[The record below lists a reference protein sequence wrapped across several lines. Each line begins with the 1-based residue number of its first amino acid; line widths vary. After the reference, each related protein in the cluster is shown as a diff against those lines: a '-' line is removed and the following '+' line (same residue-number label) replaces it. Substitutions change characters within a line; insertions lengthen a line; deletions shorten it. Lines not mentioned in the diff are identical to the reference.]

1 MTSSDWL
8 PTACILCECNC
19 GIVVQVDDRRLAR
32 IRGDKAHPGSAGYT
46 CNKALR
52 LDHYQNNRARLSS
65 PMRRRAD
72 GTYEEIDW
80 DTAIVEIAEG
90 FKQIRD
96 THGGDKIFYYGGG
109 GQGNHLGGAYSGAFL
124 KALGSRYRSNA
135 LAQEKTGEAW
145 VDFQLYGG
153 HTRGEFENA
162 EVSVF
167 VGKNP
172 WMSQSFPRA
181 RVVLNEIAKDPGR
194 SMIVIDPVVTDT
206 AKMADFHLR
215 VQPGC
220 DAWCLA
226 ALAAVLVQENLC
238 NEAFLAAHVH
248 GVDTVRAA
256 LQEVPVADYAQRCR
270 VDEELLRAAARR
282 IGTAA
287 SVSVFE
293 DLGIQQ
299 APNSTVCSYL
309 NKLLWILT
317 GNFAKKGGQ
326 HLHSSFA
333 PLFSQVSGR
342 TPVTGA
348 PIIAGLIPGNVV
360 PEEILTE
367 HPDRFRAMIVE
378 RGNPAHSL
386 ADSAACRAAFQA
398 LELMV
403 VVDVAMTETARL
415 AHYVLP
421 AASQF
426 EKPEATFFNF
436 EFPRN
441 GFQLRRPLFPPLP
454 GTLPEP
460 EIWARLVRALGVVDE
475 ADLRPLREA
484 AAQGRQAYT
493 EAFLAA
499 AATNPTVAKLTAYVL
514 YETLG
519 PTLPDGLAGAAALWG
534 LAQKTA
540 MAYPDAVRRA
550 GHADGN
556 ALFDAI
562 LERPSG
568 VTFTVHNYEDDFAL
582 ISHPDHK
589 IALEI
594 PEMLAEIRSL
604 TQTPSRLTTPQL
616 PIVLSVGERRAYTA
630 NDIFRDP
637 SWRKRDAN
645 GALRVSVEDAQALG
659 LADGCLARITTAAGS
674 AEATVEVTETMLA
687 GHAALPNG
695 FGLDYTGDDGRTVV
709 AGVAPNALTSTR
721 WRDPYAGT
729 PGTSTCPPP
738 SAEQTQNRPF
748 GSPNGRFCVC
758 SRGLSLVPDPDP
770 ALRVQKQR
778 VILGDVEGLIK
789 SVHVANHTVAPELR
803 RGVRIDRQPADC
815 FGCTRFGSPYLCPA
829 EEHPLHAGQPV
840 DNRSGVAVQR
850 ELVSQQG
857 DRQPAQVAD
866 VLAYGERALHMRR
879 AGVVDEIARRVSVVL
894 LDQRFGAGGELGAIV
909 VGPPIDQIAVA
920 VVFGALIVETV
931 PDLVPDHRPDPAV
944 VGGLVGLRIEKWWL

>member
-1 MTSSDWL
+1 MTAEWK

-19 GIVVQVDDRRLAR
+19 GIVVQVEDRTLAR
-32 IRGDKAHPGSAGYT
+32 IRGDKEHPGTRGYT

-52 LDHYQNNRARLSS
+52 LDHYQNNRARLTS

-72 GTYEEIDW
+72 GTFEEIDW

-90 FKQIRD
+90 FKHIRD
-96 THGGDKIFYYGGG
+96 SYGGDKIFYYGGG

-135 LAQEKTGEAW
+135 LAQEKTGESW
-145 VDFQLYGG
+145 VDAQLYGG
-153 HTRGEFENA
+153 HTRGEFEHA

-181 RVVLNEIAKDPGR
+181 RVVLNEIAKDPAR
-194 SMIVIDPVVTDT
+194 SMIVIDPVLTDT

-215 VQPGC
+215 VRPGT

-238 NEAFLAAHVH
+238 DETFLAEHVH
-248 GVDTVRAA
+248 GADAVRDA
-256 LQEVPVADYAQRCR
+256 LRDVPVGEHAQHCG

-282 IGTAA
+282 IGAA
-287 SVSVFE
+287 GSVAVFE

-299 APNSTVCSYL
+299 APNSTLCSYL

-333 PLFSQVSGR
+333 PLFSTVSGR

-348 PIIAGLIPGNVV
+348 PIISGLIPANAV
-360 PEEILTE
+360 PEEILTD

-378 RGNPAHSL
+378 SGNPAHSL
-386 ADSAACRAAFQA
+386 ANSAACREAFQA

-436 EFPRN
+436 EFPHN
-441 GFQLRRPLFPPLP
+441 GFQLRRPLLAPLP

-475 ADLRPLREA
+475 ADLRPLRD
-484 AAQGRQAYT
+484 AAQNGRQAYT

-499 AATNPTVAKLTAYVL
+499 VAGNPTLSKLLPYVL

-540 MAYPDAVRRA
+540 MTYPEAVARA

-562 LERPSG
+562 LDSPSG
-568 VTFTVHNYEDDFAL
+568 VTFTAHTYEDDFAL
-582 ISHPDHK
+582 ISHADHK

-594 PEMLAEIRSL
+594 PEMLDDLRAL
-604 TQTPSRLTTPQL
+604 TTAPAQLTTPEL

-637 SWRKRDAN
+637 TWRKRDAD

-659 LADGCLARITTAAGS
+659 LSAGGRARITTAAGS
-674 AEATVEVTETMLA
+674 AEATVEITETMLP

-695 FGLDYTGDDGRTVV
+695 FGLDYVGDDGATVV
-709 AGVAPNALTSTR
+709 PGVAPNTLTSTD
-721 WRDPYAGT
+721 WRDKYAGT
-729 PGTSTCPPP
+729 PWHKH
-738 SAEQTQNRPF
+738 
-748 GSPNGRFCVC
+748 
-758 SRGLSLVPDPDP
+758 VP
-770 ALRVQKQR
+770 A
-778 VILGDVEGLIK
+778 
-789 SVHVANHTVAPELR
+789 
-803 RGVRIDRQPADC
+803 
-815 FGCTRFGSPYLCPA
+815 
-829 EEHPLHAGQPV
+829 
-840 DNRSGVAVQR
+840 
-850 ELVSQQG
+850 
-857 DRQPAQVAD
+857 
-866 VLAYGERALHMRR
+866 
-879 AGVVDEIARRVSVVL
+879 
-894 LDQRFGAGGELGAIV
+894 
-909 VGPPIDQIAVA
+909 
-920 VVFGALIVETV
+920 
-931 PDLVPDHRPDPAV
+931 
-944 VGGLVGLRIEKWWL
+944 RIEACPVVEKVPV

>member
-256 LQEVPVADYAQRCR
+256 LQEVPVADYAQRCG

-729 PGTSTCPPP
+729 PWHKHVP
-738 SAEQTQNRPF
+738 AAIREQTQNRPF

>member
-1 MTSSDWL
+1 MTADWQ

-19 GIVVQVDDRRLAR
+19 GIVVQVEDRRLAR
-32 IRGDKAHPGSAGYT
+32 IRGDKDHPGSQGYT

-52 LDHYQNNRARLSS
+52 LDHYQNNRARLTS

-72 GTYEEIDW
+72 GSFEEIDW
-80 DTAIVEIAEG
+80 DTAIIEIAEG
-90 FKQIRD
+90 FKHIRD
-96 THGGDKIFYYGGG
+96 TYGGEKIFYYGGG

-124 KALGSRYRSNA
+124 RALGARYRSNA

-145 VDFQLYGG
+145 VDAQLYGG
-153 HTRGEFENA
+153 HTRGEFEHA

-181 RVVLNEIAKDPGR
+181 RVVLNEIAKDPAR
-194 SMIVIDPVVTDT
+194 STIVIDPVLTDT

-215 VQPGC
+215 VRPGT

-238 NEAFLAAHVH
+238 DEAFLAEHVH
-248 GVDTVRAA
+248 GADAVRDV
-256 LQEVPVADYAQRCR
+256 LREVSITDYAQRCG
-270 VDEELLRAAARR
+270 VDDELLRAAARR
-282 IGTAA
+282 IGNAV

-299 APNSTVCSYL
+299 APNSTLCSYL

-326 HLHSSFA
+326 HLHSSLN

-342 TPVTGA
+342 SPVTGA
-348 PIIAGLIPGNVV
+348 PIIAGLVPSNVV
-360 PEEILTE
+360 PEEILTD

-378 RGNPAHSL
+378 SGNPAHSL
-386 ADSAACRAAFQA
+386 ANSAACRKAFQA

-421 AASQF
+421 AASQY

-436 EFPRN
+436 EFPHN
-441 GFQLRRPLFPPLP
+441 GFHLRRPLLEPLP

-460 EIWARLVRALGVVDE
+460 EIWARLVRALGVVED
-475 ADLRPLREA
+475 ADLRPLHEA
-484 AAQGRQAYT
+484 AALGRQAYA
-493 EAFLAA
+493 EALLGAM
-499 AATNPTVAKLTAYVL
+499 ATNPTVKRLLAYVL

-519 PTLPDGLAGAAALWG
+519 PTLPDGLAGAAALFG

-540 MAYPDAVRRA
+540 MTYPEAVARA
-550 GHADGN
+550 GHTDGN

-562 LERPSG
+562 LNSPSG

-582 ISHPDHK
+582 MSHADHK

-594 PEMLAEIRSL
+594 REMLDDLRSL
-604 TQTPSRLTTPQL
+604 TAAPPQLTTSEL

-637 SWRKRDAN
+637 SWRKRDAD

-659 LADGCLARITTAAGS
+659 LADGCRARITTAAGS
-674 AEATVEVTETMLA
+674 AEATVEITETMLP

-695 FGLDYTGDDGRTVV
+695 FGLDYINDDGATVV
-709 AGVAPNALTSTR
+709 PGVAPNALTSTE

-729 PGTSTCPPP
+729 PWHKH
-738 SAEQTQNRPF
+738 
-748 GSPNGRFCVC
+748 
-758 SRGLSLVPDPDP
+758 VP
-770 ALRVQKQR
+770 A
-778 VILGDVEGLIK
+778 
-789 SVHVANHTVAPELR
+789 
-803 RGVRIDRQPADC
+803 
-815 FGCTRFGSPYLCPA
+815 
-829 EEHPLHAGQPV
+829 
-840 DNRSGVAVQR
+840 
-850 ELVSQQG
+850 
-857 DRQPAQVAD
+857 
-866 VLAYGERALHMRR
+866 
-879 AGVVDEIARRVSVVL
+879 
-894 LDQRFGAGGELGAIV
+894 
-909 VGPPIDQIAVA
+909 
-920 VVFGALIVETV
+920 
-931 PDLVPDHRPDPAV
+931 
-944 VGGLVGLRIEKWWL
+944 RIELCRADAKAPV